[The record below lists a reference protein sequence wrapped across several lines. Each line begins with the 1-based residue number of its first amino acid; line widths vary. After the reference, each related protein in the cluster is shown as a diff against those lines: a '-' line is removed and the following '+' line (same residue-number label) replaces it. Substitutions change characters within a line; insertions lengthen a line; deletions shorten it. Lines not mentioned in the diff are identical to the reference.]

1 MRFILTALALFMA
14 SSASYA
20 EKSEPIQGQLE
31 NGLKYTILP
40 LHNEKGHLE
49 IRLRVNAGSVDEN
62 DDQAGVA
69 HMVEHLVFRGTHAHP
84 NGLMP
89 YLHEQKWVRA
99 KNYNAVTTTDNT
111 TYLLT
116 PPATSGLKQ
125 SFDSL
130 SQMVF
135 HANLTQEDLDDER
148 KIIMEE
154 WRQGLGVGA
163 TMNEQ
168 RTAAVR
174 ADSRY
179 ARHRVI
185 GTQESIRSM
194 PATQLQQFYQ
204 TWYVPN
210 NMNLLV
216 VGDVEPEAAKAE
228 IQHYFGEV
236 KAKTLP
242 KRDYLEPALKERL
255 LINKIQ
261 DPRSGVSQIAY
272 IFRFDESKSR
282 SQTEDGRYQRLLDRL
297 ALSSLIQRL
306 RNQADVLPKGVSA
319 VVPRKSDI
327 GRNSVAL
334 AMFASVEPTAH
345 QLGLKQIF
353 EEIERIKRFPISPE
367 ELDKQKAPIF
377 AQIEN
382 AKKHDGDRDFQKWMQ
397 VMVDTVLVDKAYLTQ
412 PEIANLTEPML
423 KKISAEEVNQ
433 RIQDWFSAK
442 DRLVNYQPPRKT
454 QITPITEAMVNEL
467 KAQVEQ
473 SEIAAPQKEKE
484 IIPMSLDSV
493 TGKGTIVSE
502 QSFDTQQVKYWTL
515 SNGDK
520 VVWLKSPLAK
530 DRTLFMAQ
538 SSAGFKAQGLGIW
551 QSQIASQLIEQ
562 NAPLDWEI
570 EQLVRWKEL
579 NKINLSIKQTATKL
593 SFDGSAENSKL
604 AELLRLYY
612 AYQKETKVKDGLD
625 ETKESIART
634 IDMQNEKSDETERLK
649 AISKLRFNLEKVD
662 DTLPN
667 KASLAQ
673 LTEKEL
679 NEQWAKMVSAPTT
692 FYLMNDM
699 NEADVKKLVA
709 ELLADLPR
717 DKRLNS
723 TQTLPV
729 DGKAQAEFA
738 MNLEPKDDVRLW
750 SFTPHQWQ
758 GKDAM
763 LVSLVRNIATTKLK
777 NTLRDQ
783 QLGVYSLRFD
793 STLNP
798 ETQRVESELSFVAN
812 PDLTD
817 KLVEQA
823 RLVLSDLANQIT
835 EEDVQQAKAMFV
847 QAEKGRLNEP
857 RTWLSRLM
865 LSDEQF
871 GNPQYLSDM
880 QQLTDEISVE
890 KVKAMAGNIY
900 NPNSEKLFVTTPK
913 K

>member
-1 MRFILTALALFMA
+1 MRFILTALALLVV

-20 EKSEPIQGQLE
+20 EKSEPIQGKLD

-40 LHNEKGHLE
+40 LHDEKGHME
-49 IRLRVNAGSVDEN
+49 IRLRVNAGGVDEN

-69 HMVEHLVFRGTHAHP
+69 HMVEHLVFRGTSAHP

-99 KNYNAVTTTDNT
+99 KNYNAVTTTDST

-116 PPATSGLKQ
+116 PPATAGLEQ
-125 SFDSL
+125 SFDAL

-135 HANLTQEDLDDER
+135 NAQLTQQDLDDER

-168 RTAAVR
+168 RMAAVR

-185 GTQESIRSM
+185 GTPESIQSM

-216 VGDVEPEAAKAE
+216 VGDVEPEKAKEA
-228 IQHYFGEV
+228 IQRYFGEV
-236 KAKTLP
+236 KSKQLP
-242 KRDYLEPALKERL
+242 KRDYLEPTLKDRL
-255 LINKIQ
+255 LINKLQ
-261 DPRSGVSQIAY
+261 DPRSGVSQVAY

-282 SQTEDGRYQRLLDRL
+282 AQTEEGRYQRLVDRL
-297 ALSSLIQRL
+297 ALSALVQRL
-306 RNQADVLPKGVSA
+306 RNQAEVLPKGVSS

-327 GRNSVAL
+327 GRNTVAL
-334 AMFASVEPTAH
+334 AIFASVAPTSH

-353 EEIERIKRFPISPE
+353 EEIERIKRFPISQE

-397 VMVDTVLVDKAYLTQ
+397 AMVDTVLVDKPFLTQ

-423 KKISAEEVNQ
+423 KNISVKEVNQ

-454 QITPITEAMVNEL
+454 QVEPITETMVNEL
-467 KAQVEQ
+467 QAQVEKA
-473 SEIAAPQKEKE
+473 EITTPQKEKE
-484 IIPMSLDSV
+484 IVPMSLNAL
-493 TGKGTIVSE
+493 TGKGSIVSE
-502 QSFDTQQVKYWTL
+502 QAFNEQNVKHWTL

-530 DRTLFMAQ
+530 DRTFFVAQ
-538 SSAGFKAQGLGIW
+538 SSAGFKAQDLGIW
-551 QSQIASQLIEQ
+551 QSQIASQLIAQ

-570 EQLVRWKEL
+570 EQLQRWKEL
-579 NKINLSIKQTATKL
+579 NKVNLSIKQTATKL
-593 SFDGSAENSKL
+593 TFDGSAENNKL

-612 AYQKETKVKDGLD
+612 AYQVETKVKDGLD
-625 ETKESIART
+625 ETKEAVART
-634 IDMQNEKSDETERLK
+634 IDLQNEKNDETERLK

-667 KASLAQ
+667 KASLVQ
-673 LTEKEL
+673 LTENDL
-679 NEQWAKMVSAPTT
+679 NQQWAKMVKAPTT
-692 FYLMNDM
+692 FYLLNDM
-699 NEADVKKLVA
+699 EEAEVKKLIS
-709 ELLADLPR
+709 EFLADLAR
-717 DKRLNS
+717 DKRLES
-723 TQTLPV
+723 SQTLPV
-729 DGKAQAEFA
+729 GGKAQARFA

-750 SFTPHQWQ
+750 SFTPYQWQ

-763 LVSLVRNIATTKLK
+763 LVALVRNIASNKLK
-777 NTLRDQ
+777 NSLRDQ

-793 STLNP
+793 SSLNQ
-798 ETQRVESELSFVAN
+798 ETQRIESALSFVAN
-812 PDLTD
+812 PEITD

-823 RLVLSDLANQIT
+823 RLVLSDLPNQIT
-835 EEDVQQAKAMFV
+835 EDDVKQAKSIFL
-847 QAEKGRLNEP
+847 QQEKDRLNDP
-857 RTWLSRLM
+857 RTWLSRLI
-865 LSDEQF
+865 LGEEQF

-880 QQLTDEISVE
+880 QKLADEISLD
-890 KVKAMAGNIY
+890 KVKVMATNIY
-900 NPNSEKLFVTTPK
+900 NPDSEKLFITTPK